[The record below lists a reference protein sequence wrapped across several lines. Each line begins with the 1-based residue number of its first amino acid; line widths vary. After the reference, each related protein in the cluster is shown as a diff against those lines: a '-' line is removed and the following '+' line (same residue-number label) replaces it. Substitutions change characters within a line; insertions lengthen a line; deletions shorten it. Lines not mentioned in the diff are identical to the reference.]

1 VFSRRDQFRMRTN
14 QTQQTFGQRVRDR
27 PGVKARR
34 RTSHQYSV
42 EVSRGTWPDSGCLL
56 PASSGR
62 AACEPRYVSLS
73 IARVLDVLVCIATVQ
88 RTNERRS
95 LFVVVAPRA
104 CFFIIFLI
112 PNYR

>member
-14 QTQQTFGQRVRDR
+14 YTQQTFGQRVRDR

-56 PASSGR
+56 PASGR

-73 IARVLDVLVCIATVQ
+73 IARVLDFSCALRRFKE
-88 RTNERRS
+88 RTSGDRCS
-95 LFVVVAPRA
+95 
-104 CFFIIFLI
+104 
-112 PNYR
+112 